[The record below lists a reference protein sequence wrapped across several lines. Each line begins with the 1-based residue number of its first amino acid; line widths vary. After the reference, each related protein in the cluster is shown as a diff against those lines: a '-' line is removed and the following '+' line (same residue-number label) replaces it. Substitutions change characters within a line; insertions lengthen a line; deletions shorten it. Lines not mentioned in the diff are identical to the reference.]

1 MAKTFML
8 RNRYLNALA
17 KLKRNI
23 EGEIKENVHEI
34 TKMDVNRHFVLTYS
48 RFRPV
53 LIDMFTKT
61 EMYYGK

>member
-1 MAKTFML
+1 ML

>member
-34 TKMDVNRHFVLTYS
+34 IKMDVNRHFVLTYS

>member
-1 MAKTFML
+1 MPKTFML